1 MFVIIF
7 QRCCSTVT
15 VVNYN
20 FQNMLLAVFI
30 MFFYVHCN
38 DALMDVQKMLLVDVF
53 RIYRDLHII
62 AYKVL
67 ALRNEPK

>member
-1 MFVIIF
+1 
-7 QRCCSTVT
+7 
-15 VVNYN
+15 
-20 FQNMLLAVFI
+20 

-38 DALMDVQKMLLVDVF
+38 DALMDVQKMLLVAVF

-62 AYKVL
+62 AYKLL